1 MLPLQFRPVKDL
13 KETLLHE
20 MIHAALFLGNVRDD
34 GDHGPKFR
42 ALMNRIN
49 NATCADS
56 QVLHERVVGVV
67 GHYRGWHG
75 TLVFIVSGLH
85 LHSHVWQRHS
95 RCCKDSSTPDNT
107 ACQCAWGWAKV

>member
-1 MLPLQFRPVKDL
+1 MHSGACTAQHTHLLCACCPHAALQFRPVKDL

-20 MIHAALFLGNVRDD
+20 MIHAALFLCNVRDD

-56 QVLHERVVGVV
+56 QVTKGYSSRIP
-67 GHYRGWHG
+67 
-75 TLVFIVSGLH
+75 LVLYSG
-85 LHSHVWQRHS
+85 
-95 RCCKDSSTPDNT
+95 
-107 ACQCAWGWAKV
+107 